1 MRKCDEMGIM
11 IKKYIKFRNKTIKM
25 TAAELGMKPKT
36 LSEQLIT
43 GTLRAD
49 QIFQISAYLDIDLNW
64 MMAVLGYLG
73 HLSDF
78 EKEII
83 PRMSDE
89 FREKEREE
97 LLPRLDELIRINLGD
112 TVQVRK
118 QLLAENSNNH
128 FYLLDVFVPL
138 DRNIEYTQEMG
149 KLRFF
154 VVSDEPRKIMRSTM
168 MAMQKATRK
177 MLTAEQAID
186 TIIEDRKDEI
196 L

>member
-1 MRKCDEMGIM
+1 MGIM